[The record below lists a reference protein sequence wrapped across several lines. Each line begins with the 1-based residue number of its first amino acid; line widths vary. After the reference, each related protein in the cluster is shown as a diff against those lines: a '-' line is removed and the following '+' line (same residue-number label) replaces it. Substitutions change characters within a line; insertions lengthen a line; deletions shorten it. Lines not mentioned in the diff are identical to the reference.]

1 MSDTTNTEVKDAPSY
16 LEMSDED
23 ILKMGAPT
31 LPAVADEGEDE
42 PKGEDKKID
51 VEPEG
56 QADADLKDDDDG
68 DEDEAAGAAK
78 AAKSEEADDEGAP
91 DDSGDEPDAK
101 GDPESKDSKEKKSDG
116 KDPETKKEEEPK
128 ESDEKTVDYKA
139 EYERLM
145 ASFKANGKEFK
156 LASPDE
162 ARTLMQMGANYAKK
176 MAALKPNLKL
186 LKSLENAGLLSEE
199 KLGYLIDLSRKDPG
213 AINKLV
219 KESGIDPMELDAEKA
234 TAYKPKTYAVDDKEI
249 ELDTVLDELDGSET
263 YTRTLDVVSNKWD
276 AASKRVISDSPQLLK
291 VLDDHMARGI
301 YDLISAEVERGRVL
315 GRLSGLSDIEAYR
328 KVGDEINARGGFN
341 HLTKQETKTTQPP
354 DFIPSKPKKAKED
367 DKLNEKRRA
376 ASSTK
381 PAAPAAKAL
390 ADFNPLAMSDEE
402 FAKLDLT
409 KFK

>member
-1 MSDTTNTEVKDAPSY
+1 MSGEATEVIEQPSY
-16 LEMSDED
+16 LEMSDEE
-23 ILKMGAPT
+23 ILKMGAPA
-31 LPAVADEGEDE
+31 LPAATEADSKDEKDESKAKTEDT
-42 PKGEDKKID
+42 ED
-51 VEPEG
+51 
-56 QADADLKDDDDG
+56 QADADSDGDKG
-68 DEDEAAGAAK
+68 DEDEEAGASK
-78 AAKSEEADDEGAP
+78 ASKSEGAGDGDA

-101 GDPESKDSKEKKSDG
+101 AKTKSPASEDKTKEEKADETDPEAKEQ
-116 KDPETKKEEEPK
+116 KEP
-128 ESDEKTVDYKA
+128 DEKAIDYKA

-145 ASFKANGKEFK
+145 SSFKANGKEFK

-199 KLGYLIDLSRKDPG
+199 KLGFLIDLSRKDPG

-234 TAYKPKTYAVDDKEI
+234 TAYKPKTYAVDDKEV

-291 VLDDHMARGI
+291 VIDDHMASGI

-341 HLTKQETKTTQPP
+341 HLFKQETKTTQPP
-354 DFIPSKPKKAKED
+354 DVIPAKAKKAKED

-381 PAAPAAKAL
+381 PAAPAAKVP

-402 FAKLDLT
+402 FSKLDLT